1 MLSRILTASDCA
13 QCRNCCVFHETSRWE
28 TPVVSKEQ
36 AEKICKAL
44 QKDDAVVP
52 VQDSYAVQ
60 TVLRDGERKE
70 GVEPYRC
77 VALDEKSGCRLSV
90 EEKPFDCSLWPLRV
104 MKSGEEIYIAI
115 AKGCVTVTDTFIEK
129 VNTLLEEGLKE
140 QILKQVSMRPDM
152 IKPYMEGYQCLV
164 KITENVNLPE

>member
-1 MLSRILTASDCA
+1 MLSKILTASDCA

-36 AEKICKAL
+36 AEKIKTAL
-44 QKDDAVVP
+44 QMDDAVVP
-52 VQDSYAVQ
+52 VKDSYTVQ
-60 TVLRDGERKE
+60 TVLRDGEREE

-77 VALDEKSGCRLSV
+77 VALDERNGCMLGA

-104 MKSGEEIYIAI
+104 MKKEDKVFIAI
-115 AKGCVTVTDTFIEK
+115 AEGCATVTDTFIRK

-140 QILKQVSMRPDM
+140 QIQNQALKQPDM
-152 IKPYMEGYQCLV
+152 IKPYTAGYRCLIEIKV
-164 KITENVNLPE
+164 H